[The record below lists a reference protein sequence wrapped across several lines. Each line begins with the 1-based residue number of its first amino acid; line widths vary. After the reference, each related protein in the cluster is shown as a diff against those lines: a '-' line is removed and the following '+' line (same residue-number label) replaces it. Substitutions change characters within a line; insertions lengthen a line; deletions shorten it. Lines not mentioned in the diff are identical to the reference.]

1 VASVVTAS
9 LASFTVTFLSG
20 LGALYLR
27 AHKSLVFA
35 TSAGALVGGAAFFL
49 LPDALQ
55 LAEETARRL
64 PVYFVWAAAG
74 AGFALFY
81 WLERDHHSDQ
91 SARLFGLGGGIG
103 LAAHSFLDGVVIG
116 QGVRAGGET
125 ALVLALAVLLHRLA
139 DGASTVGLMLGT
151 AHNLR
156 QTVAMLIVTALAPIL
171 GAVAQS
177 FVELPT
183 LTFALLLAFFS
194 GMLLYLGV
202 KRLVPEARRASL
214 PGAPIG
220 FFFLAGF
227 AVAGVARLL
236 SH

>member
-55 LAEETARRL
+55 LAEKTTGRL
-64 PVYFVWAAAG
+64 PVYLVWAAAG
-74 AGFALFY
+74 SGFALFY
-81 WLERDHHSDQ
+81 WLDHHSDE

-116 QGVRAGGET
+116 QGFRAGGET
-125 ALVLALAVLLHRLA
+125 AVVLALAVMLHRLA

-156 QTVAMLIVTALAPIL
+156 QTVAMLTVTALAPIL

-177 FVELPT
+177 FVELPA

-202 KRLVPEARRASL
+202 KRLVPEARRASH
-214 PGAPIG
+214 PGAPIA

-227 AVAGVARLL
+227 AVAGAARLL